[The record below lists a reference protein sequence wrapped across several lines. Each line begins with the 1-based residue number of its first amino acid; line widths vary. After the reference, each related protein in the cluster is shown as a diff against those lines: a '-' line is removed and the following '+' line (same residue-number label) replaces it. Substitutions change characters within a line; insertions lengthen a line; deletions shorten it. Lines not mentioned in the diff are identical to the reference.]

1 MNDPVRVPSQAEAMM
16 QRVSPEGR
24 ARALKEQRRR
34 QKARMRIIGRC
45 VLASILVA
53 LALAA
58 VNAWLVPVTPLIL
71 AAAVAILAASWAGI
85 GYAARPRAITAAH
98 LSDAGLAA
106 LPGATAAWLEAQRP
120 ALPPPAVQLV
130 DRISARLEA
139 MTPQLATLD
148 PREPAAD
155 SVRRLLSTELP
166 RLIDHYRTIPETL
179 RADARDGSA
188 SPDARLV
195 DALGIAEAQIGRMTE
210 QLASGAFDELA
221 TQHRFL
227 ELKYE
232 GDADLSSE
240 GRSS

>member
-1 MNDPVRVPSQAEAMM
+1 MNDPLPVPSQAEAML

-24 ARALKEQRRR
+24 ARALKEQRKR
-34 QKARMRIIGRC
+34 QQVRTRLIVRC

-58 VNAWLVPVTPLIL
+58 VNAWLLPVTPLIL
-71 AAAVAILAASWAGI
+71 AAAVAILAAAWAGI
-85 GYAARPRAITAAH
+85 GYAARPRALTAAH
-98 LSDAGLAA
+98 LSEAGLAA

-139 MTPQLATLD
+139 MTPQLAALD

-155 SVRRLLSTELP
+155 SVRRLLSAELP
-166 RLIDHYRTIPETL
+166 RLIEHYRTIPETL
-179 RADARDGSA
+179 RAGSA
-188 SPDARLV
+188 DARLV
-195 DALGIAEAQIGRMTE
+195 DALGIAETQIGRMTE
-210 QLASGAFDELA
+210 QLATGAFDDLA

-232 GDADLSSE
+232 GDADLSS
-240 GRSS
+240 